1 MMISFGFPSEAL
13 CACLAIATAGTTVHA
28 RQEPSG
34 SHAASPSA
42 KADAPVDPAV
52 QRLLALGVVAPPL
65 DEATLRNCMT
75 AVGLRAPGGD
85 AGRTL
90 ASAIKAAL
98 AKAAEQ
104 RAAFEADTLR
114 STIEALAKE
123 AGTDGPLSS
132 AAIERIS
139 KLRRQALEI
148 DLQVVEDVAASL
160 ENAKDPARRRLTD
173 ALRDMVRIDAALS
186 TMDRIAGLPIP
197 FLSVG
202 PGLQSINLA
211 SERGLVTRDLL
222 IADAQQRSEVVEALS
237 LASLQISSSDRP
249 AMNTA
254 IQMSVTSLLAQ
265 GVAVDPELLRVLS
278 ALMLMKPAV
287 KPAATL
293 VGLDAELVRSLVAAL
308 SPTDAAD
315 VLIALDPKAMRSG
328 SGPLDIRR
336 MCAEAALLKGVTPA
350 QLEMAQGV
358 LEEWQRTQLTG
369 YQSVLDVDSRWLK
382 DAQQLAD
389 KLKAEDSATWE
400 LNPPSATVER
410 VVKEMTQRREQA
422 KALKQASERARDQL
436 KEILGAELW
445 RQLEP
450 PPSEAGAEKAKVGG
464 KG

>member
-1 MMISFGFPSEAL
+1 MFTSGFPSKAL
-13 CACLAIATAGTTVHA
+13 LACIAAALAAMAVHA

-34 SHAASPSA
+34 PDAQPPRA

-52 QRLLALGVVAPPL
+52 QRLMALGVVALPL
-65 DEATLRNCMT
+65 DEGTLRNCMT

-85 AGRTL
+85 AGRAL
-90 ASAIKAAL
+90 ASAVKAVL
-98 AKAAEQ
+98 ARAAEQ

-114 STIEALAKE
+114 STIDSLAKE
-123 AGTDGPLSS
+123 AGTQEPLSS

-139 KLRRQALEI
+139 KLRRRALEI

-173 ALRDMVRIDAALS
+173 ALRDMVRIDAAVS

-222 IADAQQRSEVVEALS
+222 IADLQQRAEAAEVLS
-237 LASLQISSSDRP
+237 LASLQISSSDRS

-265 GVAVDPELLRVLS
+265 GVTVDPELLRVLS
-278 ALMLMKPAV
+278 ALMVLKPAV
-287 KPAATL
+287 KPATTL

-308 SPTDAAD
+308 SPSEAAD
-315 VLIALDPKAMRSG
+315 VLIALDPRAMRG
-328 SGPLDIRR
+328 GTGPLDIRR
-336 MCAEAALLKGVTPA
+336 MCAEAALLKGATPE
-350 QLEMAQGV
+350 QLERVQRT
-358 LEEWQRTQLTG
+358 LEEWQRTQLTA

-382 DAQQLAD
+382 DAQQLTD
-389 KLKAEDSATWE
+389 KLKADDSATWQ

-410 VVKEMTQRREQA
+410 LAKEIAQRREQS
-422 KALKQASERARDQL
+422 KASKQASERARDQM

-450 PPSEAGAEKAKVGG
+450 PPSEAGSEKAKVGG
-464 KG
+464 KS